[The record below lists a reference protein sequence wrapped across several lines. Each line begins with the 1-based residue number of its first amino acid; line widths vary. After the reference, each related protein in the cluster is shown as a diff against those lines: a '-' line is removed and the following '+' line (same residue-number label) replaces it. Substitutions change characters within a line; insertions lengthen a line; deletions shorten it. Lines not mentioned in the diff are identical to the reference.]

1 MCYMNARGRLKNIIG
16 KMHRDLKP
24 DNILIGPE
32 NDIKISDFGLSQTS
46 NSIFVTGFMGT
57 PIYAG
62 PEVFFK
68 QSEDKV
74 SYTNNCD
81 VWSAGL
87 ILYEMLA
94 GERLFKKAQ
103 VQV

>member
-1 MCYMNARGRLKNIIG
+1 MNAKGRLKNILG

-32 NDIKISDFGLSQTS
+32 NDIKISDFGLAQTT
-46 NSIFVTGFMGT
+46 NSIFVTGFRGT
-57 PIYAG
+57 PLYAA

-68 QSEDKV
+68 QNEEI

-87 ILYEMLA
+87 ILFEMLA
-94 GERLFKKAQ
+94 GERLYKNAK
-103 VQV
+103 VNVW